1 MRLGSKLIEKNTPGT
16 ENISCFNNCNFAE
29 VGPETIVLLKNIY
42 KFSDFNPIRYCW
54 GPFGPTPT

>member
-29 VGPETIVLLKNIY
+29 VGPEKIVLLKISINSAILTLLGTAGAHL
-42 KFSDFNPIRYCW
+42 DPRQL
-54 GPFGPTPT
+54 